1 MPFAG
6 KGLAK
11 SASKLA
17 FTIGVVVVLVISHTV
32 PSHAD
37 VKIIAPASNATVS
50 GTVIVKAKVT
60 YDHTSQMVVDGVMV
74 AGAGKGK
81 VKFKWNSASVSN
93 GPHSIQVLGF
103 PKQQPANSSANITV
117 NVQNQQSATSS
128 PLSAA
133 HFGTLPAGSPLPAE
147 SSCAQAIGFETEM
160 IPDNQTPNST
170 MPTGAQLSAYA
181 ANGYTANY
189 YDGEWAY
196 ALVDGQYT
204 GTTDMI
210 MRWAACKWGIDEDI
224 VRAQAT
230 VEDWGWDQTTAQGDL
245 RTSLPSCVSGN
256 FTSLWD
262 FQCAGCC
269 YQSWSIW
276 QTKVYYAWQTWPM
289 MYTSTP
295 FAADFRYADQ
305 RACMNGDLAPYFNGR
320 PPYNGHTYTGDIS
333 AGDLNTIL
341 WGCLGLHYSG
351 NWFDGDSDSGA
362 IGYIG
367 NVQNAFAQK
376 SWKTR
381 WPAVNWP
388 D

>member
-1 MPFAG
+1 MQIAGTRLAKGAG
-6 KGLAK
+6 KLTF
-11 SASKLA
+11 S
-17 FTIGVVVVLVISHTV
+17 IGMTVILLTSHTV
-32 PSHAD
+32 RSYAH
-37 VKIIAPASNATVS
+37 VKITAPASNATVN
-50 GTVIVKAKVT
+50 GTVIIKANVT
-60 YDHTSQMVVDGVMV
+60 HDYASQLLVDGAMV
-74 AGAGKGK
+74 ANAGKGK
-81 VKFKWNSASVSN
+81 VSFTWNSALVSN
-93 GPHSIQVLGF
+93 GSHSIEILGF
-103 PKQQPANSSANITV
+103 PKQRPANSSANITV
-117 NVQNQQSATSS
+117 NVQNQQSSS
-128 PLSAA
+128 TPT
-133 HFGTLPAGSPLPAE
+133 HFGTLPASSTLPTE
-147 SSCAQAIGFETEM
+147 SSCAQMIGFETEM
-160 IPDNQTPNST
+160 IPDNQTPNNT
-170 MPTGAQLSAYA
+170 TPTGAQLSAYA

-196 ALVDGQYT
+196 ARVDGQYS

-210 MRWAACKWGIDEDI
+210 MRWAACKWGVDEDV

-230 VEDWGWDQTTAQGDL
+230 VEVWSWDQTTAEGDL
-245 RTSLPSCVSGN
+245 RTSYSSCVNGN

-320 PPYNGHTYTGDIS
+320 PAYNGHTYAGDIS
-333 AGDLNTIL
+333 AGDLDTIL
-341 WGCLGLHYSG
+341 WGCIGFHYSG
-351 NWFDGDSDSGA
+351 NWFDGDSNSGA
-362 IGYIG
+362 MGYMAA
-367 NVQNAFAQK
+367 VQNAFAQK

>member
-1 MPFAG
+1 MI
-6 KGLAK
+6 
-11 SASKLA
+11 AS
-17 FTIGVVVVLVISHTV
+17 
-32 PSHAD
+32 
-37 VKIIAPASNATVS
+37 
-50 GTVIVKAKVT
+50 
-60 YDHTSQMVVDGVMV
+60 
-74 AGAGKGK
+74 AGKGK
-81 VKFKWNSASVSN
+81 LKFKWNSSLVSN
-93 GPHSIQVLGF
+93 GPHSIEVVGF

-117 NVQNQQSATSS
+117 NVQNQQSASSS
-128 PLSAA
+128 PQSAA
-133 HFGTLPAGSPLPAE
+133 HFGTLPAGSPLPAD
-147 SSCAQAIGFETEM
+147 SSCAQTIGFETEM
-160 IPDNQTPNST
+160 IPDNQTPNNT
-170 MPTGAQLSAYA
+170 TPTGVQLSAYA
-181 ANGYTANY
+181 ANGYTTNY

-196 ALVDGQYT
+196 ARADGQYT

-210 MRWAACKWGIDEDI
+210 MRWAACKWGVDEDV

-230 VEDWGWDQTTAQGDL
+230 VEDWSWEQTTAEGDL
-245 RTSLPSCVSGN
+245 RTAWSSCVNGN

-320 PPYNGHTYTGDIS
+320 PPYNGHTYAGDIS

-341 WGCLGLHYSG
+341 WGCIGLHYSG
-351 NWFDGDSDSGA
+351 NWFDGDPNSGA

-367 NVQNAFAQK
+367 NVQNAFVQK
-376 SWKTR
+376 SWKAR
-381 WPAVNWP
+381 WPTVNWP

>member
-1 MPFAG
+1 MRIGRMGP
-6 KGLAK
+6 AK
-11 SASKLA
+11 SAGKLT
-17 FTIGVVVVLVISHTV
+17 FTVGMTVILLISRTV
-32 PSHAD
+32 RSYAH
-37 VKIIAPASNATVS
+37 VKITAPASNATVS
-50 GTVIVKAKVT
+50 GTVIIKASVT
-60 YDHTSQMVVDGVMV
+60 HDYASQLLVDGAMV
-74 AGAGKGK
+74 ANAGKGK
-81 VKFKWNSASVSN
+81 VTFMWNSALASN
-93 GPHSIQVLGF
+93 GSHSIEILGF

-117 NVQNQQSATSS
+117 NVQNQQSSGT
-128 PLSAA
+128 PA
-133 HFGTLPAGSPLPAE
+133 HFGTLSASSTLPTE
-147 SSCAQAIGFETEM
+147 SSCAQMIGFETEM
-160 IPDNQTPNST
+160 VADNQTPNNT
-170 MPTGAQLSAYA
+170 TPTGAQLSAYA

-196 ALVDGQYT
+196 ARVDGQYT

-210 MRWAACKWGIDEDI
+210 MRWAACKWGVDEDV

-230 VEDWGWDQTTAQGDL
+230 VEVWSWDQTTAEGDL
-245 RTSLPSCVSGN
+245 RTSYSSCVNGN
-256 FTSLWD
+256 FMSLWD

-305 RACMNGDLAPYFNGR
+305 RACMDGDLVPYFNGR
-320 PPYNGHTYTGDIS
+320 PAYNGHTYAGDIS
-333 AGDLNTIL
+333 AGDLDTIL
-341 WGCLGLHYSG
+341 WGCIGFHYSG
-351 NWFDGDSDSGA
+351 NWFDGDSNSGA
-362 IGYIG
+362 IGYIAA
-367 NVQNAFAQK
+367 VQSALAQK